1 MKLNFHH
8 LRAFAE
14 VARTGS
20 FTGAAEYLHLTQP
33 AVSKAVSSLE
43 EILGIALLERT
54 SRQVKLTQAGVS
66 LFSHARSIFALEQ
79 AALQDIEERRGLRKG
94 CLHIGASTTIATY
107 WLGRDLAIFLE
118 RYPQMDIRVSSGNTE
133 TMVHQVLEGW
143 VELALVEGPVDEER
157 LNCELWHNEPLLLVT
172 KPGVERE
179 HLEHCR
185 WILREE
191 GSGTARVVAETLAH
205 LGIVPARQIIVQSN
219 QAAVQMVVA
228 GVGVAIVPAIMAAH
242 HLEQGELTCIPWLQG
257 DLQRPL
263 SKISLKG
270 RPVSPARAAFES
282 FLGETQG
289 QTNRSS

>member
-20 FTGAAEYLHLTQP
+20 FTGAAECLYLTQP
-33 AVSKAVSSLE
+33 AISKAVGSLE
-43 EILGIALLERT
+43 EVLGIALLERT
-54 SRQVKLTQAGVS
+54 SRQVKLTEAGVS

-107 WLGRDLAIFLE
+107 WLGQDLALFLE
-118 RYPQMDIRVSSGNTE
+118 RYPQIDIRVSSGNTE
-133 TMVHQVLEGW
+133 TMVHQVLEGL
-143 VELALVEGPVDEER
+143 VEVALVEGPVDEER
-157 LNCELWHNEPLLLVT
+157 LNCELWDNEPLLLVT
-172 KPGVERE
+172 KPGVERA
-179 HLEHCR
+179 HLGQCR

-191 GSGTARVVAETLAH
+191 GSGTARVVAEILTH
-205 LGIVPARQIIVQSN
+205 LGIVPARQVVVQSN

-242 HLEQGELTCIPWLQG
+242 HLERGELACIPWSQGEL
-257 DLQRPL
+257 QRSL

-270 RPVSPARAAFES
+270 RPASPARAAFES
-282 FLGETQG
+282 FLGETRG
-289 QTNRSS
+289 QIKSVS